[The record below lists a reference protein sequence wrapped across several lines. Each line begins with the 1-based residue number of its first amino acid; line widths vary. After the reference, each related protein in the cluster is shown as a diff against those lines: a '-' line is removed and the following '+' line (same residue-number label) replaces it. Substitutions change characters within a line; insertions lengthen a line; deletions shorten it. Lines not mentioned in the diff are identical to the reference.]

1 MNWENHSCSFLTAHQ
16 LIRGGG
22 PIGCQDHEPDNGW
35 HPYSM
40 HHCTNGNCGLLGLV
54 LLTVRF
60 SFITLCDIVVYA
72 HAHELRLRPELL
84 PLALLLLGPRTF
96 NIVVVRV

>member
-1 MNWENHSCSFLTAHQ
+1 MARTTYFFGK
-16 LIRGGG
+16 GG
-22 PIGCQDHEPDNGW
+22 E
-35 HPYSM
+35 
-40 HHCTNGNCGLLGLV
+40 LLGLV

-84 PLALLLLGPRTF
+84 PLALLLLGPRTVSYH
-96 NIVVVRV
+96 NLVK